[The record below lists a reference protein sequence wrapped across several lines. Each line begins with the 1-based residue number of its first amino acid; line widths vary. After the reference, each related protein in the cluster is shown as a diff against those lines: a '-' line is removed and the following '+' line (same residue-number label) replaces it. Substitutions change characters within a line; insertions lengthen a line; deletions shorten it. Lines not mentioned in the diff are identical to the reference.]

1 MALDRWCPTE
11 LSGAVVGEDK
21 SQDPYQQSRHRRRSP
36 TRAVVVPKLIHVQSR
51 CRCKL
56 KKHTRYYSSRVSARE
71 DSAEPE
77 QAIRPILRM

>member
-1 MALDRWCPTE
+1 MMSYGTEWGCGRGGQEPGPT
-11 LSGAVVGEDK
+11 
-21 SQDPYQQSRHRRRSP
+21 YQQSRHRRRSP
-36 TRAVVVPKLIHVQSR
+36 TRAVVVPKLIHVLAVS
-51 CRCKL
+51 RCKL